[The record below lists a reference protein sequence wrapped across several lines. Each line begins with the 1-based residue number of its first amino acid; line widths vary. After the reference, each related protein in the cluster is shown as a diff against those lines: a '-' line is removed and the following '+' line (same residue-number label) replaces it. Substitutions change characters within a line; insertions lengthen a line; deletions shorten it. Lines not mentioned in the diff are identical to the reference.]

1 MLCLLEVTGFILISW
16 QNAKNANE
24 GGLTSKLIPRKA
36 LNLIGKRGRLS
47 HAVKTASLLIG
58 LKNRIV
64 VVVVPQASTKGLLS
78 PSDES
83 VSESDLLHCSQ
94 NLKAA
99 TIYSNNVMTANEFVK
114 FNNRES
120 NN

>member
-1 MLCLLEVTGFILISW
+1 MP
-16 QNAKNANE
+16 KNANE

-58 LKNRIV
+58 LKNRII

-78 PSDES
+78 PSDEC

-114 FNNRES
+114 FNNQES

>member
-1 MLCLLEVTGFILISW
+1 MPKMPMRS
-16 QNAKNANE
+16 
-24 GGLTSKLIPRKA
+24 PRKA

-47 HAVKTASLLIG
+47 HAVKMASLLIG

-64 VVVVPQASTKGLLS
+64 AVVVPQASTKGLLS